1 MTVLATKPP
10 TAEQRRLMGAE
21 KGLLFLV
28 SLEEAVAT
36 KILKC
41 MSPEEVRLLRE
52 AANALPEVASN
63 ALTAVHVEFAQAMER
78 GVPTN
83 LKGSGAY
90 LRRLVGQALGEA
102 KAVELWTEQREGSG
116 AVQQLAALDIPTIL
130 GIIDREHPQTLAVIL
145 SQIAPERAAEIS
157 SKLSP
162 ERQAQVVMRLAQLEG
177 IPNSVIEEIEKQF
190 ASEIAALSTGSR
202 QAVDGVKVAGDLLK
216 HLENERSEALLE
228 ELTSLDPALAEQ
240 LKKALFTFE
249 DLQRIDGKG
258 MQTLLKEISTENL
271 VLALKTASEVIREKV
286 FSSVSARASA
296 MLREELELLGP
307 TRLADVEQAQQTI
320 VEAALRLE
328 REGRIQVAREGG
340 ADYV

>member
-1 MTVLATKPP
+1 VSTPASKESRKLG
-10 TAEQRRLMGAE
+10 GAE

-41 MSPEEVRLLRE
+41 LTPEEVRQLRA
-52 AANALPEVASN
+52 AANALPEVAPT
-63 ALTAVHVEFAQAMER
+63 AVTAVHVEFAQAMER
-78 GVPTN
+78 GVPTS
-83 LKGSGAY
+83 LRGSSAY
-90 LRRLVGQALGEA
+90 LRRLVGSALGEG
-102 KAVELWTEQREGSG
+102 KAAELWTETKEGTG

-145 SQIAPERAAEIS
+145 SQIAPNRAAEIS
-157 SKLSP
+157 SQLSP

-177 IPNSVIEEIEKQF
+177 IPDTVIEEIEKQF
-190 ASEIAALSTGSR
+190 AAEIAALSTGAR
-202 QAVDGVKVAGDLLK
+202 QVVNGVKVAGDLLK
-216 HLENERSEALLE
+216 HLESERSEQLLE
-228 ELTSLDPALAEQ
+228 ELTSLDAALAEE

-249 DLQRIDGKG
+249 DLQRIDSRG
-258 MQTLLKEISTENL
+258 MQALLKEISTENL
-271 VLALKTASEVIREKV
+271 VLALKTASELIREKV
-286 FSSVSARASA
+286 FASVSSRASQ

-307 TRLADVEQAQQTI
+307 TRLADVETAQQSV

-328 REGRIQVAREGG
+328 REGRIQIAREGG

>member
-1 MTVLATKPP
+1 VSGLATKSGD
-10 TAEQRRLMGAE
+10 QRRLAGAE

-28 SLEEAVAT
+28 SLDESVAT

-41 MSPEEVRLLRE
+41 MSPEEVRMLRE
-52 AANALPEVASN
+52 AANALPEVASQ

-78 GVPTN
+78 GVPTS
-83 LKGSGAY
+83 LRGSGAY

-102 KAVELWTEQREGSG
+102 KAVELWTEQREGTG

-145 SQIAPERAAEIS
+145 SQIASERAAEIS
-157 SKLSP
+157 SKLTP

-177 IPNSVIEEIEKQF
+177 IPHSVIEEIEKQF
-190 ASEIAALSTGSR
+190 AAEIAALSTGAR
-202 QAVDGVKVAGDLLK
+202 QTVDGVRVAGDLLK

-249 DLQRIDGKG
+249 DLQRIDSRGL
-258 MQTLLKEISTENL
+258 QTLLKEISTENL

-286 FSSVSARASA
+286 FNSVSARASA

-307 TRLADVEQAQQTI
+307 TRLADVETAQQTI

>member
-1 MTVLATKPP
+1 MAAQKLT
-10 TAEQRRLMGAE
+10 ERLGGAE

-28 SLEEAVAT
+28 SLEESVAT

-41 MSPEEVRLLRE
+41 MSPEEVRQLRA
-52 AANALPEVASN
+52 AANALPEVAPS

-78 GVPTN
+78 GTTS
-83 LKGSGAY
+83 LKGCGAY

-102 KAVELWTEQREGSG
+102 KAVELWTDVREGTG
-116 AVQQLAALDIPTIL
+116 AVQQLSELDIPTIL

-145 SQIAPERAAEIS
+145 SQMAPNRAAEIS
-157 SKLSP
+157 SKMTP
-162 ERQAQVVMRLAQLEG
+162 ERQAQVILRLAQLEG
-177 IPNSVIEEIEKQF
+177 IPNTVIEEIEKQF
-190 ASEIAALSTGSR
+190 AAEIASLSTGSR
-202 QAVDGVKVAGDLLK
+202 QTIDGVKAAGNLLK
-216 HLENERSEALLE
+216 HLDSERSEALLE
-228 ELTSLDPALAEQ
+228 ELGSLDAALVTE

-249 DLQRIDGKG
+249 DLQRIDGRG
-258 MQTLLKEISTENL
+258 LQALLKEVSTENL

-286 FSSVSARASA
+286 FNSVSSRASQ

-307 TRLADVEQAQQTI
+307 TRLADVEAAQQTV

-328 REGRIQVAREGG
+328 REGKIQIAREGG

>member
-1 MTVLATKPP
+1 MSAPAQKPEGRKLA
-10 TAEQRRLMGAE
+10 GAE

-28 SLEEAVAT
+28 SLEESVAT
-36 KILKC
+36 KVLKC
-41 MSPEEVRLLRE
+41 MSPEEVRLLRA
-52 AANALPEVASN
+52 AANALPEVAPN

-78 GVPTN
+78 GATN
-83 LKGSGAY
+83 LRGSGAY

-102 KAVELWTEQREGSG
+102 KAVELWTDVREGTG
-116 AVQQLAALDIPTIL
+116 AVQQLAELDIPTIL

-145 SQIAPERAAEIS
+145 SQIAPLRAAEIS
-157 SKLSP
+157 SQLTP

-177 IPNSVIEEIEKQF
+177 IPNQVIEEIEKQF
-190 ASEIAALSTGSR
+190 ATEIAALSSGSR
-202 QAVDGVKVAGDLLK
+202 QPIDGVKVAGNLLK
-216 HLENERSEALLE
+216 HLDSERSEALLE
-228 ELTSLDPALAEQ
+228 ELGSLDAALVAE

-249 DLQRIDGKG
+249 DLQRVDGRG
-258 MQTLLKEISTENL
+258 LQALLKEVSTEGL

-286 FSSVSARASA
+286 FSSVSARASQ

-307 TRLADVEQAQQTI
+307 TRLADVEAAQQTI

-328 REGRIQVAREGG
+328 REGKIQIAREGG

>member
-1 MTVLATKPP
+1 MSRA
-10 TAEQRRLMGAE
+10 AAQRQPELKLGGAE

-41 MSPEEVRLLRE
+41 MSTDEVRQLRA
-52 AANALPEVASN
+52 AANLLPEVPPA
-63 ALTAVHVEFAQAMER
+63 AMTAVHVEFAQAMER
-78 GVPTN
+78 STN
-83 LKGSGAY
+83 TLKGSSAY

-102 KAVELWTEQREGSG
+102 KASELWTDLSSGTG
-116 AVQQLAALDIPTIL
+116 AVQALAALDIPTIL

-145 SQIAPERAAEIS
+145 SQIDPKRAAEIS
-157 SKLSP
+157 AQLSP
-162 ERQAQVVMRLAQLEG
+162 ERQAQVLLRMAQLEG
-177 IPNSVIEEIEKQF
+177 VPNSVIEEIEKQF
-190 ASEIAALSTGSR
+190 ATEIASLSSGSR
-202 QAVDGVKVAGDLLK
+202 QEINGVKVAGNVLK
-216 HLENERSEALLE
+216 FLDSERSEALLE
-228 ELTSLDPALAEQ
+228 ELGSLDANLVTE

-249 DLQRIDGKG
+249 DLQRIDGRG
-258 MQTLLKEISTENL
+258 LQSLLKEVSTENL

-286 FSSVSARASA
+286 FSSVSSRASQ

-307 TRLADVEQAQQTI
+307 TRLADVESAQQTI

-328 REGRIQVAREGG
+328 REGKIQIAREGG